1 MKTKSL
7 KKCLFFSIIALS
19 TVVLLISCQKDNTSF
34 PDPSTLPQGLVG
46 SWVEA
51 NTLSD
56 TLIFNSNNNTGIVWL
71 QRGYEIRNGYR
82 LPVIGSTGYEYKIF
96 SDSISMVDGLSSA
109 YNGGNY
115 LFKFDEVTLTI
126 SVGKFSKYISTKK
139 SILTF
144 RKIK

>member
-56 TLIFNSNNNTGIVWL
+56 TLIFNSNNNTGMVWL

-115 LFKFDEVTLTI
+115 LFKFDDVTLTI

>member
-1 MKTKSL
+1 MKPQSL
-7 KKCLFFSIIALS
+7 KKCLLLLAVALFPCILF
-19 TVVLLISCQKDNTSF
+19 VSCQKDETFF

-56 TLIFNSNNNTGIVWL
+56 TLIFNSNENTGVAWL

-82 LPVIGSTGYEYKIF
+82 LPVLGSTGYSYKIT
-96 SDSISMVDGLSSA
+96 SDSIHMVDGLSSS

-115 LFKFDEVTLTI
+115 LFKFDEATLIIT
-126 SVGKFSKYISTKK
+126 VGKFSQYIDTKK